1 MADIKNDYNLREQA
15 FFLQFGGYEDD
26 LRKKIGTFGYTYDCC
41 PVNTILQTGLFGILE
56 AIINLGLTGR
66 EISDFYIHGHVE
78 PYNDP
83 YEFTRGI
90 IKIIEGLSKD
100 SLINEYSDYFSDS
113 RINELYYKRDK
124 NTQMLLFFCYL
135 KDDIYEYIANGE
147 DLYSKFSE
155 RYYNL
160 YHNHHND
167 YAYNYEKEFPKIDGK
182 LFRAVRFLMN
192 NGYELMNLDSLFDEQ
207 IKEIELKQ
215 TNGENLFILDKSYA
229 REMSNSLLG
238 LYYFLQRN
246 GYNTVDS
253 KKLFNQNCENIIFTD
268 SSGEQIVFNRCYL
281 EQNVN
286 EFIKTFEVL
295 GEQKFKVAITSIFDK
310 RVEDIELKYMDFNN
324 SKEYKFIVKRG
335 VFPNIAMSHYFLA
348 TIIEYFKQG
357 FTFQDGENL
366 FDTNQEY
373 IKVTDPNL
381 EEQLIKRSLFEE
393 MLKIIISCKKNAFS
407 INYSQLF
414 DMDSNSILLT
424 DKDGNQGI
432 IERERITHLMDTFN
446 LLKQNGYLC
455 NDYNNLFDEKK
466 LCITVYD
473 AQNQERVLS
482 RKQIYKIVKIQQAI
496 DKNGFSSFFYYFKS
510 LDLSDSEKD
519 LLIILINN
527 NLKEKLFQWL
537 PYTTKKWIPSSA
549 VIGKIPKEQSHL
561 YFYNNNFKRLGLL
574 KEKFH
579 ADTYE
584 KTEGIVSLGY
594 ILGLFDSKESV
605 SKKAMEYIIEHF
617 LNKGVTALELHKTYG
632 AIDLSRGFNKKFAD
646 FFMRHYALNKDA
658 FVEDE
663 LQTDMTSELFKRFD
677 EVLENR
683 PEKKIKTR
691 TRNKLLTP
699 QDAISFITTFEI
711 DEELLGDKK
720 EDERY
725 INLMQLLMKF
735 GASKEEL
742 KWAIKLYEQAL
753 TIDEKD
759 VIIPNIVDL
768 KGYLMGFNSLLKSD
782 NRLFLSGKKTNCC
795 SRYGGYAQDRLEHAI
810 TDVNWR
816 YVTFTSLNKTFFDG
830 LVWYDKKEKVVCI
843 DNVEGQFSKV
853 DKNNPC
859 SIALMADTIIRYAD
873 GIYEAMN
880 NLKIPCQKVNV
891 GKYDGTASWEIFEYA
906 RNQNLIVDDDK
917 PCMYPERNGIST
929 DAKKQFTITNAE
941 ILSLKRRVYGNFL
954 K

>member
-26 LRKKIGTFGYTYDCC
+26 LKKKIGTFGYTYDCC

-66 EISDFYIHGHVE
+66 EISDFYVHRHVD

-90 IKIIEGLSKD
+90 IRIVEGLSKD
-100 SLINEYSDYFSDS
+100 FLIKEYSDYFSDS

-124 NTQMLLFFCYL
+124 NTQMLLCFCYL
-135 KDDIYEYIANGE
+135 KDDMYEYISNGE
-147 DLYSKFSE
+147 DLYSIFSE

-160 YHNHHND
+160 YHNYHND
-167 YAYNYEKEFPKIDGK
+167 YAYNYGKEFPKIDGK
-182 LFRAVRFLMN
+182 LFRAIRFLMN

-207 IKEIELKQ
+207 IEELELKQ

-229 REMSNSLLG
+229 REMSDSLLG

-246 GYNTVDS
+246 GYKTLDGEE
-253 KKLFNQNCENIIFTD
+253 LFNPTCENIIFTN
-268 SSGEQIVFNRCYL
+268 SSDEQIVFNRSSL
-281 EQNVN
+281 EQNIN
-286 EFIKTFEVL
+286 EFIKTFEIL
-295 GEQKFKVAITSIFDK
+295 NEDRFKVEITSIFDK
-310 RVEDIELKYMDFNN
+310 RVEDIELKFMDFNN
-324 SKEYKFIVKRG
+324 NQEYKFIVKRG
-335 VFPNIAMSHYFLA
+335 VFPNIAMSHDFLA
-348 TIIEYFKQG
+348 TIIDYFKQG
-357 FTFQDGENL
+357 FTFQDDENL

-414 DMDSNSILLT
+414 DMDSNIVLLT
-424 DKDGNQGI
+424 DKEGNEEI
-432 IERERITHLMDTFN
+432 IERVRIKHIMYTYN
-446 LLKQNGYLC
+446 LLKTNGYLC

-466 LCITVYD
+466 LYINVYD
-473 AQNQERVLS
+473 TQNQERVLS
-482 RKQIYKIVKIQQAI
+482 RKQIYKIVKIQQI
-496 DKNGFSSFFYYFKS
+496 INENDIYSYSYYSKS

-519 LLIILINN
+519 LLISLLNDYHF
-527 NLKEKLFQWL
+527 KEKLFQWL
-537 PYTTKKWIPSSA
+537 PYTAKKWIPSSA
-549 VIGKIPKEQSHL
+549 VISKIPKEQSRL

-632 AIDLSRGFNKKFAD
+632 AIDLSRGFNKNFAD
-646 FFMRHYALNKDA
+646 FFMRHYALNKEA

-663 LQTDMTSELFKRFD
+663 LQTDMTGDLFKRFD

-711 DEELLGDKK
+711 DEELLGDKI

-725 INLMQLLMKF
+725 INLVQLLMKF
-735 GASKEEL
+735 GASEEEL
-742 KWAIKLYEQAL
+742 MWAIKLYEQAL
-753 TIDEKD
+753 AIDEKD
-759 VIIPNIVDL
+759 VVIPNIVDL
-768 KGYLMGFNSLLKSD
+768 KGDLMRFNTILKSD
-782 NRLFLSGKKTNCC
+782 PHPFLSGKKTNCC

-810 TDVNWR
+810 TDINWR
-816 YVTFTSLNKTFFDG
+816 YITFTSLNKTFFDG
-830 LVWYDKKEKVVCI
+830 LVWYDKKEQVVCI

-853 DKNNPC
+853 DKNNPR
-859 SIALMADTIIRYAD
+859 SIALMTDTIIRYAD

-891 GKYDGTASWEIFEYA
+891 GKDDGTASWEIFEYA
-906 RNQNLIVDDDK
+906 REQGLIVEDNK
-917 PCMYPERNGIST
+917 PCRYLERNGIST
-929 DAKKQFTITNAE
+929 DAHRQFTITSAE
-941 ILSLKRRVYGNFL
+941 VLTLKRKSL
-954 K
+954 W